1 MKTTKKN
8 FDAVA
13 ESRKWREQTSAMLA
27 SMTTEQKV
35 KLLNQRLRR
44 FKPVAHRKAVAA

>member
-1 MKTTKKN
+1 MTTKKKS

-27 SMTTEQKV
+27 SMTTEQKI

-44 FKPVAHRKAVAA
+44 FKPDVHRKAVAA

>member
-1 MKTTKKN
+1 MMTKNKT

-13 ESRKWREQTSAMLA
+13 ESRKWREQTSALLA
-27 SMTTEQKV
+27 PLTAAQRI

-44 FKPVAHRKAVAA
+44 FKPAARQKVVAV

>member
-1 MKTTKKN
+1 MTTKNKT

-13 ESRKWREQTSAMLA
+13 ESRKWREQTSALLA
-27 SMTTEQKV
+27 PLTAEQRI

-44 FKPVAHRKAVAA
+44 FKPAARPKALAV